1 MGNDVHRGSSLETW
15 CSGIFIRACS
25 CGDLGFPGGSVVKN
39 WPSREGDAGST
50 PGSGRSPGERN
61 GNPLQYSCLEKP
73 MERSLAA
80 PVHEGGKESYMTAT
94 QQQQCVGTP
103 YLYPDSRLL
112 EGNQVFS
119 LDCIVCTNSFSTES
133 HFYHTGSFGTVSK
146 SQLTDV
152 SQGPTL

>member
-1 MGNDVHRGSSLETW
+1 MGNDFHQGSSLETR

-25 CGDLGFPGGSVVKN
+25 RRDLGFPGGSVVKN
-39 WPSREGDAGST
+39 RPSRVRDAGSV

-61 GNPLQYSCLEKP
+61 GNPLQYSCLENP

-80 PVHEGGKESYMTAT
+80 PVHEGGKESYTTAT
-94 QQQQCVGTP
+94 QQQYVGTP

-119 LDCIVCTNSFSTES
+119 QDCIVCMNSLSTER

-146 SQLTDV
+146 SQLPDV

>member
-1 MGNDVHRGSSLETW
+1 
-15 CSGIFIRACS
+15 
-25 CGDLGFPGGSVVKN
+25 
-39 WPSREGDAGST
+39 
-50 PGSGRSPGERN
+50 
-61 GNPLQYSCLEKP
+61 

-94 QQQQCVGTP
+94 QQQLCVGTP
-103 YLYPDSRLL
+103 CLYPDSRLL

-133 HFYHTGSFGTVSK
+133 HFYHTGSFETVSK

-152 SQGPTL
+152 SQGPAL